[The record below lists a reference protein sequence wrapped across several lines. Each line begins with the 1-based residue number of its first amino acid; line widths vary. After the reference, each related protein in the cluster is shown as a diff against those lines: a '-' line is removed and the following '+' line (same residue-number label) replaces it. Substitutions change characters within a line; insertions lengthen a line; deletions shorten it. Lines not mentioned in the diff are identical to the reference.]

1 LRAPGARGK
10 PEHLEIGAT
19 FLAVRPAANSLGADN
34 SKSRFQSLSKWPSY
48 LRALVGSPCPK
59 ARVADTSKPGRVAV
73 KRIFVSAVKGAG
85 LCLAL
90 SVGSVAS
97 ATAQMTDLDYQLA
110 YQRGIEAVLWSMPAI
125 SIRELQEAA
134 FKDYGVTWSDV
145 ILWSRPAVPRHELL
159 TANNQVPYA
168 LTFLNLRQGPVVVEI
183 PAAGAKAL
191 LFGSFVDNWQAPVV
205 DVGPSGTDE
214 GRGGK
219 YLFLPPGYSE
229 PVPDG
234 YIPVR
239 MEGYV
244 VAGGLRPV
252 PANRGTAADAH
263 SYAQQM
269 KVYPLA
275 DAAAPKPTRFV
286 DGYPKPFHSLPV
298 YDASWFREL
307 AAMVNEE
314 PVRERDK
321 VMMGML
327 ASIGIER
334 GMPFQPDARMQKA
347 LAAAMADARR
357 MMQHYFETP
366 GRALAPWWQ
375 GSQWSAL
382 SPAALR
388 LASEFTYETDD
399 ALWIDARAG
408 GLFYWA
414 TFLPKKLGGGTF
426 YLMDL
431 RDSAG
436 QLFDGQATYR
446 LHVPAIVPAKD
457 FWSAVVYDVNTKAFV
472 CAGPC
477 DSADNRVGLSSF
489 DKPTMKRNGDGSV
502 DLYFGPKAP
511 PGFEKN
517 WVTTAGKNFFLIF
530 RLYGPEK
537 AFFDKTW
544 KLPEV
549 EKVL

>member
-1 LRAPGARGK
+1 MNRVIASAL
-10 PEHLEIGAT
+10 
-19 FLAVRPAANSLGADN
+19 
-34 SKSRFQSLSKWPSY
+34 KS
-48 LRALVGSPCPK
+48 
-59 ARVADTSKPGRVAV
+59 
-73 KRIFVSAVKGAG
+73 AG

-90 SVGSVAS
+90 CIGSVGSGRAQ
-97 ATAQMTDLDYQLA
+97 TADLDYQLA
-110 YQRGIEAVLWSMPAI
+110 YQRGIEAVIWSMPAI
-125 SIRELQEAA
+125 SIREFQESA
-134 FKDYGVTWSDV
+134 FKDYGISWNDV
-145 ILWSRPAVPRHELL
+145 VLWSKPAVPRHELL
-159 TANNQVPYA
+159 TANNQVPYM

-183 PAAGAKAL
+183 PAAGEKAL
-191 LFGSFVDNWQAPVV
+191 LFGSFVDNWQAPIV

-219 YLFLPPGYSE
+219 YLFLPPVYSE
-229 PVPDG
+229 PIPDG

-239 MEGYV
+239 MQGYV
-244 VAGGLRPV
+244 VGGGLRPV
-252 PANRGTAADAH
+252 PANGGTAEDAH
-263 SYAQQM
+263 SYAKQM

-275 DAAAPKPTRFV
+275 DAGAPKPTRFI
-286 DGYPKPFHSLPV
+286 DGYPKPYHSLPT

-334 GMPFQPDARMQKA
+334 GKPFQPDANTQKA
-347 LAAAMADARR
+347 LDAAIVDGRR
-357 MMQHYFETP
+357 IMQHNFETP

-375 GSQWSAL
+375 RSQWSAF
-382 SPAALR
+382 SPATLK

-414 TFLPKKLGGGTF
+414 TFVPKKLGGGTF

-436 QLFDGQATYR
+436 QLLNGQATYR
-446 LHVPAIVPAKD
+446 LRVPAVVPAKD
-457 FWSAVVYDVNTKAFV
+457 FWSAIVYDMDTKAFV

-477 DSADNRVGLSSF
+477 DTADNGVGLSSF
-489 DKPTMKRNGDGSV
+489 DKPTMKQNADGSV
-502 DLYFGPKAP
+502 DIYFGPNAP
-511 PGFEKN
+511 AGFEKN

-537 AFFDKTW
+537 TFFDKSW

-549 EKVL
+549 EKVQ

>member
-1 LRAPGARGK
+1 LNRIITSA
-10 PEHLEIGAT
+10 L
-19 FLAVRPAANSLGADN
+19 
-34 SKSRFQSLSKWPSY
+34 KS
-48 LRALVGSPCPK
+48 
-59 ARVADTSKPGRVAV
+59 
-73 KRIFVSAVKGAG
+73 AG

-90 SVGSVAS
+90 SVGSVADVR
-97 ATAQMTDLDYQLA
+97 AQTPDLDYQLA
-110 YQRGIEAVLWSMPAI
+110 YQRGIEAVIWSMPAI
-125 SIRELQEAA
+125 SIREFQEAA
-134 FKDYGVTWSDV
+134 FKDYGISWNDV
-145 ILWSRPAVPRHELL
+145 ILWSKPAVPRHELL
-159 TANNQVPYA
+159 TANNQVPYM
-168 LTFLNLRQGPVVVEI
+168 LTALNLRQGPVVVEI
-183 PAAGAKAL
+183 PAAGAKAV
-191 LFGSFVDNWQAPVV
+191 LFGSFVDNWQAPIV

-229 PVPDG
+229 PIPDG

-239 MEGYV
+239 MAGYV

-252 PANRGTAADAH
+252 PANGGAAEDAH

-269 KVYPLA
+269 KIYPLA
-275 DAAAPKPTRFV
+275 DATAPKSTRFV
-286 DGYPKPFHSLPV
+286 DGFPKPYHSLPV

-314 PVRERDK
+314 SVRERDK

-334 GMPFQPDARMQKA
+334 GKPFQPDAKTQKA
-347 LAAAMADARR
+347 LDAALVDARR
-357 MMQHYFETP
+357 IMQHYFETP
-366 GRALAPWWQ
+366 GRALASWWP
-375 GSQWSAL
+375 GSQWTAP
-382 SPAALR
+382 SPATMRVANG
-388 LASEFTYETDD
+388 FTFETDD

-408 GLFYWA
+408 GIYYWA

-426 YLMDL
+426 YLMNL

-436 QLFDGQATYR
+436 RLLNGQATYR
-446 LHVPAIVPAKD
+446 LRVPAVVPARD
-457 FWSAVVYDVNTKAFV
+457 FWSAIVYDINTKAFV

-477 DSADNRVGLSSF
+477 DTADNGVGLSSF
-489 DKPTMKRNGDGSV
+489 DKPKMKLNSDGSA

-511 PGFEKN
+511 SGFENN

-544 KLPEV
+544 KLAEV
-549 EKVL
+549 EKVQ